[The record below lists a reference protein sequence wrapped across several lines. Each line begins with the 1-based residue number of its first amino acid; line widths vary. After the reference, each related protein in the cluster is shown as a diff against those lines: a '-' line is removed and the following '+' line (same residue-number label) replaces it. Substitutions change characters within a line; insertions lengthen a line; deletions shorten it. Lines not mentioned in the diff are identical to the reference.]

1 MALKAA
7 QQGRLQPFQHAT
19 KSRSR
24 VTSRI
29 VAKANWADLAGNF
42 EPGGPHL
49 ALMAAAAAISV
60 VLSPIAPPAE
70 AAGRKTPPLPTG
82 DNPARC
88 QVSALDK
95 FADTRAKFSQEASG
109 GNMVEA
115 IVDIRG
121 CDFSNKDLS
130 GKVFSGVMLQSA
142 NLSNSKVINS
152 QFARADARSAILTN
166 VDFTDANCYGSQFDG
181 ADLQGAQFENSILT
195 GATFGKDKGNWANL
209 AGAHFEGAL
218 VSSSDIVRICEN
230 PTLEDTTKK
239 YELGCRLSR

>member
-1 MALKAA
+1 
-7 QQGRLQPFQHAT
+7 
-19 KSRSR
+19 
-24 VTSRI
+24 
-29 VAKANWADLAGNF
+29 
-42 EPGGPHL
+42 
-49 ALMAAAAAISV
+49 MAAAAASMV
-60 VLSPIAPPAE
+60 FFSPFAPSAE
-70 AAGRKTPPLPTG
+70 AAARKAPPLPA
-82 DNPARC
+82 DSPARC
-88 QVSALDK
+88 QVSALDN

-121 CDFSNKDLS
+121 CDFSNTDLS

-142 NLSNSKVINS
+142 NLSNSKVIGS